1 MTTRPTGRSPVHA
14 AIDALGARWG
24 DVNGTPIALD
34 FGSPDEEAR
43 SALELGLCDL
53 SALPKLGLKGTG
65 AVGWLAAQG
74 IDAPAEMF
82 GARRLQ
88 PEGLLVRAGN
98 DECFI
103 EGGLS
108 GEPAVLLSERL
119 GSGQENAY
127 RAERQDATFALTGS
141 SALRVI
147 SQICGVN
154 VQETPAWRVVY
165 SRVAGVSAAL
175 LQTPGDKVPHQ
186 YRIWVEPTSAPYLWG
201 QLFQICRE
209 LDGQVVG
216 AQAVC

>member
-1 MTTRPTGRSPVHA
+1 MHA
-14 AIDALGARWG
+14 VIDALGARWG

-34 FGSPDEEAR
+34 FGSSEEEAK

-53 SALPKLGLKGTG
+53 SALPKLGLKGGG
-65 AVGWLAAQG
+65 AVGWLGAQG
-74 IDAPAEMF
+74 IDVPAEIF

-88 PEGLLVRAGN
+88 PEGIMVRAGN
-98 DECFI
+98 DECLV

-108 GEPAVLLSERL
+108 GEPVVSLSERL
-119 GSGQENAY
+119 GSAQENAY
-127 RAERQDATFALTGS
+127 RAERQDATFIVTGS

-147 SQICGVN
+147 SQVCGVN
-154 VQETPAWRVVY
+154 FEEAPAWRLVY

-175 LQTPGDKVPHQ
+175 LPTPEDDVPQ
-186 YRIWVEPTSAPYLWG
+186 YRIWVDPTSAPYLWG

-209 LDGQVVG
+209 LDGHVVG